1 MPREVKLSAEQK
13 FIYILAI
20 DVNLQTAIQ
29 YSSSREDKMDIC
41 KERRRKRSKP
51 NSNKSK
57 SRRMSFQD
65 KMCKKVRLG
74 ENRQ

>member
-1 MPREVKLSAEQK
+1 
-13 FIYILAI
+13 
-20 DVNLQTAIQ
+20 
-29 YSSSREDKMDIC
+29 MDIC